1 MAELADARDSKSRP
15 GNRVW
20 VRVPPPAVIR
30 IAYRVYRIEFS
41 VVIPAQAGIYAFIE
55 TDNISRYEIKL
66 LSGNRFSIYR
76 SCRTSEHRKQGSLRR
91 DRSRL

>member
-30 IAYRVYRIEFS
+30 DAYCVYRI
-41 VVIPAQAGIYAFIE
+41 AQNYTVWNYFATKGE
-55 TDNISRYEIKL
+55 
-66 LSGNRFSIYR
+66 
-76 SCRTSEHRKQGSLRR
+76 SLR
-91 DRSRL
+91 SWFTIPGIFSMV